1 MDDFKEGPV
10 PVRKKVYKA
19 AMLVGP
25 LSHYA
30 GMDAD
35 FYIPEILRDACRKT
49 DREDLTNFGDD
60 VYQFLYTMKGVG
72 KDTHIDICPDE
83 E

>member
-1 MDDFKEGPV
+1 MDDIKDEPV
-10 PVRKKVYKA
+10 PVREKVYKA
-19 AMLVGP
+19 AMLVEQ

-49 DREDLTNFGDD
+49 DREDLTDFWND
-60 VYQFLYTMKGVG
+60 VYQFLYTMNCVG
-72 KDTHIDICPDE
+72 KDTHIDIVPDE